1 MTVADGRNSEYY
13 DKVRQANRA
22 LWNAINDL
30 QELQRQ
36 WNALDY
42 GSTLTEGVG
51 TNEGL
56 TKTEVGAVV
65 FDTANAMKAVLDA
78 GHATNMAKLL

>member
-1 MTVADGRNSEYY
+1 MTVTTARDSEYY
-13 DKVRQANRA
+13 DKVRQSSKA

-42 GSTLTEGVG
+42 SNTLTEGVG

-56 TKTEVGAVV
+56 TKTEIGAVV
-65 FDTANAMKAVLDA
+65 FDTANAMQAVLNA
-78 GHATNMAKLL
+78 GHGTNLAKLL

>member
-1 MTVADGRNSEYY
+1 MTVTTARDSEFY
-13 DKVRQANRA
+13 DKVRQSNRA

-42 GSTLTEGVG
+42 SNTLTDGVG

-78 GHATNMAKLL
+78 GHATNIAKLL

>member
-1 MTVADGRNSEYY
+1 MTVQEARNSEYY
-13 DKVRQANRA
+13 DKVRQANKS

-42 GSTLTEGVG
+42 SNTLTDGAG

-56 TKTEVGAVV
+56 TKVEIGAVV
-65 FDTANAMKAVLDA
+65 FDTANAMKNVLDA

>member
-1 MTVADGRNSEYY
+1 MTVQTARDLEYY
-13 DKVRQANRA
+13 DKARAAARA
-22 LWNAINDL
+22 LWNAVNDL

-42 GSTLTEGVG
+42 SNSLVPGEG
-51 TNEGL
+51 THDGL

-65 FDTANAMKAVLDA
+65 FDTANAMKVVLDA
-78 GHATNMAKLL
+78 GHATNLAKLL

>member
-1 MTVADGRNSEYY
+1 MAVIDGRNSEFY
-13 DKVRQANRA
+13 DKVRQSNRL

-42 GSTLTEGVG
+42 SNTLTDGVG

-65 FDTANAMKAVLDA
+65 FDTANAMKDVLDL

>member
-1 MTVADGRNSEYY
+1 MAVIDGRNSEYY
-13 DKVRQANRA
+13 DKVRQSSRA

-30 QELQRQ
+30 QELQMQ

-42 GSTLTEGVG
+42 SNTLTDGVG

-56 TKTEVGAVV
+56 VRADVGAVV
-65 FDTANAMKAVLDA
+65 SIQTL
-78 GHATNMAKLL
+78 

>member
-1 MTVADGRNSEYY
+1 MAVTDGRDSEYY
-13 DKVRQANRA
+13 DKVRQANKA

-30 QELQRQ
+30 QELQMQ

-42 GSTLTEGVG
+42 SNSLSNGVG

-56 TKTEVGAVV
+56 TKTELGAVV
-65 FDTANAMKAVLDA
+65 FDTANAMKAVLNA

>member
-1 MTVADGRNSEYY
+1 MTVQEARNSEYY
-13 DKVRQANRA
+13 DKARQANKQ

-30 QELQRQ
+30 LELQRQ

-42 GSTLTEGVG
+42 GNTLTDGVG

-56 TKTEVGAVV
+56 TKAEIGAVV
-65 FDTANAMKAVLDA
+65 FDTANAMQAVLNA
-78 GHATNMAKLL
+78 GHGTNLAKLL

>member
-1 MTVADGRNSEYY
+1 MTVQESRNSEYY
-13 DKVRQANRA
+13 DKVRQANKA

-42 GSTLTEGVG
+42 SNTLTDGVG

-56 TKTEVGAVV
+56 TKTEIGAVV
-65 FDTANAMKAVLDA
+65 FDTANAMKAVLDS

>member
-1 MTVADGRNSEYY
+1 MAVIDARNSEYY
-13 DKVRQANRA
+13 DKVRQSNRA

-42 GSTLTEGVG
+42 SNSLTDGVG

>member
-1 MTVADGRNSEYY
+1 MTVQEARNSEYY
-13 DKVRQANRA
+13 DKARQANKQ

-42 GSTLTEGVG
+42 SNTLTDGVG

-56 TKTEVGAVV
+56 TKAEVGAVV
-65 FDTANAMKAVLDA
+65 FDTANAMKGLLDA
-78 GHATNMAKLL
+78 GHGTNMAKLL